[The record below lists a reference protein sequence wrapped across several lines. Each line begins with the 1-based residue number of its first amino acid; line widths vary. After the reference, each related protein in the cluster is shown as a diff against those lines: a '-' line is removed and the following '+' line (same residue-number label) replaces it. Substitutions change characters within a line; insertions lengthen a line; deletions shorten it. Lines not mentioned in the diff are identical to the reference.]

1 MHIIRLIGNIF
12 WSIFAITLSLIVLVL
27 CLFNHHFSLKMAR
40 IFWSPMIL
48 LFSNV
53 RLKVE
58 GIEHVD
64 FSKPHIFV
72 ANHQSFIDIPCI
84 FNALPINLY
93 FVGKNELKKMPFIGW
108 YMAAMKMIFIDR
120 SNKRKAIESLNKAGD
135 LIHNGKNV
143 IMFPEGTRSKDGEI
157 AAFKKGTFLLAEK
170 AKVEIVPIYLHNAGK
185 VWSSNSWKINGGEI
199 ILKIGK
205 PISVETLTEK
215 NVIEFA
221 NYTRQQVVKLKEG
234 M

>member
-1 MHIIRLIGNIF
+1 MHILRLIGVVF
-12 WSIFAITLSLIVLVL
+12 WSIFAITLSLIVLVIF
-27 CLFNHHFSLKMAR
+27 LFNHHFSLKMAR
-40 IFWSPMIL
+40 VFWSPMIL
-48 LFSNV
+48 FFSNV

-58 GIEHVD
+58 GLENVN

-120 SNKRKAIESLNKAGD
+120 SDKRKAIESLSEAGN
-135 LIHNGKNV
+135 LIHNGKSV

-157 AAFKKGTFLLAEK
+157 ASFKRGTFLLAEK
-170 AKVEIVPIYLHNAGK
+170 AQVQIVPMYLHNAGK
-185 VWSSNSWKINGGEI
+185 VWSSNSWKIHGGEI
-199 ILKIGK
+199 VLKIGK
-205 PISVETLTEK
+205 PISIENLTEK
-215 NVIEFA
+215 NVLQFA
-221 NYTRQQVVKLKEG
+221 NDTREEVLKLKEAS
-234 M
+234 